1 MTHEL
6 QDFMFDL
13 NGYLILKNAVDADLL
28 ARLNAEFDAFPQDL
42 QSGDWYRG
50 SQRRDYTPDTGLE
63 LHNAVELGGTIRRTD
78 RPPGVDRQY
87 ASLLR

>member
-1 MTHEL
+1 MNREL

-50 SQRRDYTPDTGLE
+50 SQRRDYTPKLVWSCTTRSSLAGL
-63 LHNAVELGGTIRRTD
+63 LKN
-78 RPPGVDRQY
+78 
-87 ASLLR
+87 